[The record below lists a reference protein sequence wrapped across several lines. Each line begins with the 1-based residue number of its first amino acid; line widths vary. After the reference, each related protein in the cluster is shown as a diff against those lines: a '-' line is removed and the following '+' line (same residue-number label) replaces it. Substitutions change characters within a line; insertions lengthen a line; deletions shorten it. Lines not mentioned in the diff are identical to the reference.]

1 MGASF
6 YRNAECCVL
15 VCDLTDAK
23 SFETIDTWRQEFLT
37 QLAPKDPDNF
47 PFVLLGNKCDK
58 EGDRKVAE
66 TKIKQY
72 CDVKNH
78 MPYFETSAKDNTNVD
93 KAFEEIAAVSNGQR
107 KERQVVDSTVMGRSF
122 DEDTTARLKE
132 ILLPSKTR
140 IPVDNAY
147 GMFIGYTIGLD
158 PNQYTNDQYRK
169 AVQDKMVLDIQNH
182 VQYIVDTIKEA
193 ILK

>member
-1 MGASF
+1 MQYKSTIGADFLTKELNLDNSLVQLQLWDTAGREKFHAMGASF

-58 EGDRKVAE
+58 EGERKVAE
-66 TKIKQY
+66 TKIRQY
-72 CDVKNH
+72 CEVKNH

-93 KAFEEIAAVSNGQR
+93 KAFEEIAKLAFKRNS
-107 KERQVVDSTVMGRSF
+107 KE
-122 DEDTTARLKE
+122 DE
-132 ILLPSKTR
+132 
-140 IPVDNAY
+140 
-147 GMFIGYTIGLD
+147 M
-158 PNQYTNDQYRK
+158 
-169 AVQDKMVLDIQNH
+169 
-182 VQYIVDTIKEA
+182 
-193 ILK
+193 